1 MATNQKPLTV
11 DQVTVD
17 RVLSHYLW
25 NSPTPPSCG
34 DMKSRMNRPN
44 NSDREALKIDAVDYM
59 KNGGGRFA
67 SAADF
72 GMFQKFFDKSGLAA
86 KEYTFEEIGNEI
98 YGALKFADL
107 QKTEFSKG
115 FNTDIS
121 QYIKGIKSADYD
133 TRAFIFGST
142 KVSVTEEDLGKLKFV
157 VKEDGSKEIQNLRI
171 TPNDSQENFDFK
183 GGSSKPGFW
192 SKAEKM
198 VVDAANGAFS
208 TIIDPKGIGR
218 TVPFEFANKHE
229 LPYETIDA
237 NTFRRLQA
245 EDKLN
250 TFSSESIPDFI
261 VNGPLQSLA
270 ELAAKLAVSPSMYNN
285 LSCAWDDFW
294 NPPSVSDAAQ
304 MASPIIIDLNGD
316 GVKTIGLGGGVN
328 FDHDKSGFALQ
339 TGWAAKEDGLLVL
352 DLNGNGAV
360 DNGGELFGN
369 HTLLADGKPA
379 DNGFEALKQY
389 DTNQNGLLDTGDARW
404 GEFRIWQDAD
414 SDGVSD
420 SGELKTLSET
430 GIISLNLKYTET
442 DVLDENGNAHKQT
455 SSAIWKDGHT
465 GDAVDVWFKTD
476 GSKATYTRKFEHTEE
491 IAKLP
496 EVIVSGKVYHLRD
509 AVSQDKVL
517 LDQLKEYV
525 AAEEPQAEKLEALI
539 YQWTGTAEID
549 PAGRG
554 ENVDA
559 RKLAVLEKLS
569 GETFNQSGWGD
580 KPGPQAGKALN
591 DEFAKFAGYVA
602 GSIKMQKI
610 YASAI
615 GGEMIKTDEAGKA
628 AIDWAGMRKYVFEQI
643 QAKNVAE
650 AADAADAVANA
661 LVFNESL
668 ASGFK
673 QSVQKFTSL
682 VFHYGTLTDL
692 QKLAELDGTFGD
704 AANNRLETKA
714 AGNVLLEGG
723 VLFGEGGDDT
733 LNGRG
738 GNDVLVGGAG
748 NDHLSG
754 GEGSD
759 IYVFGKNFGKDS
771 VNNHDTSEG
780 RSDTIRFTEGL
791 KQSDFVYTR
800 SYDNLMISAKDGSG
814 EITVNSYFSQDGA
827 GGYQIDQILF
837 DDGTVLDVEA
847 VKQLV
852 IKGTE
857 QNDTLYAYA
866 EGNTLAGLG
875 GNDALYGGAGDDLL
889 SGGNG
894 NDTLQGGEGNDKLH
908 GGSGNDVLNGGKGED
923 IYIFDKGF
931 GKDSIQNDY
940 TEETD
945 TIRLTDG
952 WTQSDLVFTRSNSSL
967 VITAKDGMGE
977 ISVGNFFR
985 TDGIGGAKIVFD
997 GGATLNA
1004 EALKDLVTAGS
1015 EQNDNLYAYA
1025 EGSKLAGLGGDDYLY
1040 GAAGDDTLDGGN
1052 GNDTLEGKGGN
1063 DTLIGG
1069 IGNDSLNGGE
1079 GNDSYV
1085 FGKNFGKDAIYNNDT
1100 EGTDTI
1106 RFTEGLKQEDF
1117 TFSRSSNDLIIA
1129 AKDGTGVVSV
1139 SGYFTQDGV
1148 SKQINRIVFDD
1159 GTELDGKAVSEQVTQ
1174 GTEQN
1179 DTLYAVATGGKLSG
1193 LGGNDYLYGAA
1204 GDDELDGGSGND
1216 TLQGAE
1222 GNDVLTGGLGD
1233 DSLTGGAGSDS
1244 YVFGKNFG
1252 KDSISNHDTSE
1263 GRSDTIR
1270 FTEGL
1275 KQSDFVYTRSY
1286 DNLMI
1291 SAKDGSGELTVN
1303 SYFSQDGAGGYQ
1315 IDQILFDDG
1324 TVLDVEAVKQLV
1336 IKGTE
1341 QNDTLYAYAEGNT
1354 LAGLGGNDALYGGAG
1369 DDLLSGGNGNDT
1381 LQGGEGNDKLH
1392 GGSGNDVLNGGK
1404 GEDIYI
1410 FDKGFGKDSI
1420 QNDYT
1425 EETDTIRLTDGWTQS
1440 DLVFTRSNSSLVIT
1454 AKDGMG
1460 EISVGNFFRTDGIG
1474 GAKIVFD
1481 GGATLNAE
1489 ALKDLVTAGSEQN
1502 DNLYAY
1508 AEGSKLAGLGGDDYL
1523 YGAAGDDTLDGGN
1536 GNDTLEGKGGNDT
1549 LIGSIG
1555 NDSLNGGEGNDSYI
1569 FGKNFGKDTV
1579 YNHDEAG
1586 MDTIRFIE
1594 GWKQAD
1600 FVFTRSSNDLHIAAK
1615 DGTGTLWVNN
1625 YFNKDGDGGYQ
1636 VDQIL
1641 FDDESKLDVAAIKEL
1656 VIKGT
1661 EQNDTLYAYATGS
1674 TLSGLGGND
1683 TLNGSSGKDNLD
1695 GGSGSDS
1702 LSGGDGNDVL
1712 TGGIGNDSLTGGNGA
1727 DTYVFSKGH
1736 GQDSINNYQ
1745 SDNSTDTIRF
1755 DGIKSSEVKFVKSGN
1770 SLIFSGYN
1778 AEDSIE
1784 LQSFFNQGYDLEN
1797 FVFADKIISNPDF
1810 SKYSEGTSTPAQ
1822 TMAVFEGTAIDIV

>member
-1 MATNQKPLTV
+1 M
-11 DQVTVD
+11 
-17 RVLSHYLW
+17 
-25 NSPTPPSCG
+25 
-34 DMKSRMNRPN
+34 
-44 NSDREALKIDAVDYM
+44 
-59 KNGGGRFA
+59 
-67 SAADF
+67 
-72 GMFQKFFDKSGLAA
+72 AA

-98 YGALKFADL
+98 YGASDFDEIQEK
-107 QKTEFSKG
+107 EFSKG

-121 QYIKGIKSADYD
+121 QYTRGTKSDDYD

-142 KVSVTEEDLGKLKFV
+142 KVSVTKEDLGKLKFV

-171 TPNDSQENFDFK
+171 TPNHDKENFDFK
-183 GGSSKPGFW
+183 GGSSKEDLL
-192 SKAEKM
+192 SRTEKM
-198 VVDAANGAFS
+198 VVDTANSVFRS
-208 TIIDPKGIGR
+208 IIDPKGIGR
-218 TVPFEFANKHE
+218 KVPFEFVNTENLKPTNVTE
-229 LPYETIDA
+229 SDFRNMQKENSSDTTNTISDGA
-237 NTFRRLQA
+237 HALYNMVYPPALFSDSLAQA
-245 EDKLN
+245 A
-250 TFSSESIPDFI
+250 
-261 VNGPLQSLA
+261 A

-316 GVKTIGLGGGVN
+316 GIKTIGLGGGAN

-404 GEFRIWQDAD
+404 GKFRIWQDAD

-476 GSKATYTRKFEHTEE
+476 GSKATYTRKFDHTEE

-525 AAEEPQAEKLEALI
+525 AVEEPQAEKLEALI
-539 YQWTGTAEID
+539 YQWTDTAEID

-569 GETFNQSGWGD
+569 GETFNQSGWGNT
-580 KPGPQAGKALN
+580 PGPQAGKALN

-615 GGEMIKTDEAGKA
+615 GGEMIKTDEGGKA

-682 VFHYGTLTDL
+682 VFHYGALTDL

-771 VNNHDTSEG
+771 VNNHDTSAE
-780 RSDTIRFTEGL
+780 RNDMIRFTEGL

-814 EITVNSYFSQDGA
+814 ELTVNSYFSKDAA

-940 TEETD
+940 PEETD

-967 VITAKDGMGE
+967 VITAKDGTGE

-997 GGATLNA
+997 GGATLHA
-1004 EALKDLVTAGS
+1004 EALKDLVTVGS

-1085 FGKNFGKDAIYNNDT
+1085 FGKNFGKD
-1100 EGTDTI
+1100 
-1106 RFTEGLKQEDF
+1106 
-1117 TFSRSSNDLIIA
+1117 
-1129 AKDGTGVVSV
+1129 
-1139 SGYFTQDGV
+1139 
-1148 SKQINRIVFDD
+1148 
-1159 GTELDGKAVSEQVTQ
+1159 
-1174 GTEQN
+1174 
-1179 DTLYAVATGGKLSG
+1179 
-1193 LGGNDYLYGAA
+1193 
-1204 GDDELDGGSGND
+1204 
-1216 TLQGAE
+1216 
-1222 GNDVLTGGLGD
+1222 
-1233 DSLTGGAGSDS
+1233 
-1244 YVFGKNFG
+1244 
-1252 KDSISNHDTSE
+1252 
-1263 GRSDTIR
+1263 
-1270 FTEGL
+1270 
-1275 KQSDFVYTRSY
+1275 
-1286 DNLMI
+1286 
-1291 SAKDGSGELTVN
+1291 
-1303 SYFSQDGAGGYQ
+1303 
-1315 IDQILFDDG
+1315 
-1324 TVLDVEAVKQLV
+1324 
-1336 IKGTE
+1336 
-1341 QNDTLYAYAEGNT
+1341 
-1354 LAGLGGNDALYGGAG
+1354 
-1369 DDLLSGGNGNDT
+1369 
-1381 LQGGEGNDKLH
+1381 
-1392 GGSGNDVLNGGK
+1392 
-1404 GEDIYI
+1404 
-1410 FDKGFGKDSI
+1410 
-1420 QNDYT
+1420 
-1425 EETDTIRLTDGWTQS
+1425 
-1440 DLVFTRSNSSLVIT
+1440 
-1454 AKDGMG
+1454 
-1460 EISVGNFFRTDGIG
+1460 
-1474 GAKIVFD
+1474 
-1481 GGATLNAE
+1481 
-1489 ALKDLVTAGSEQN
+1489 
-1502 DNLYAY
+1502 
-1508 AEGSKLAGLGGDDYL
+1508 
-1523 YGAAGDDTLDGGN
+1523 
-1536 GNDTLEGKGGNDT
+1536 
-1549 LIGSIG
+1549 
-1555 NDSLNGGEGNDSYI
+1555 
-1569 FGKNFGKDTV
+1569 TV

-1586 MDTIRFIE
+1586 TDTIRFIE

-1600 FVFTRSSNDLHIAAK
+1600 FVFTRSSNDLHITAK

-1683 TLNGSSGKDNLD
+1683 TLNGSSGKDSLD

-1755 DGIKSSEVKFVKSGN
+1755 DGIKSSEVKFVKSGS

-1822 TMAVFEGTAIDIV
+1822 TMAVFEGTATDIV